1 MNSSERN
8 SERERENILKTTWIP
23 WIEKNRILKFKKKFL
38 FIILFYFFFVV
49 VL

>member
-23 WIEKNRILKFKKKFL
+23 WIEKKNRILKFKKMKIYL
-38 FIILFYFFFVV
+38 LFYFIFV
-49 VL
+49 L